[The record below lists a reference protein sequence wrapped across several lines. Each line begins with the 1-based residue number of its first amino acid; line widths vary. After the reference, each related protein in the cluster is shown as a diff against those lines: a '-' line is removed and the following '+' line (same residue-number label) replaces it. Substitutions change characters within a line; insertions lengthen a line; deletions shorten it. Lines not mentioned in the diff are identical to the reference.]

1 MANKTNQLRR
11 LRQSCVR
18 FRRVR
23 PG

>member
-1 MANKTNQLRR
+1 MANRTNQLRR